1 MQIRR
6 KHSMDKDEAKALV
19 EGIADDL
26 NQSLRLERNW
36 QDYDLN
42 VRGSGVNGK
51 ITVADDFIEVNIKL
65 GFALKL
71 LEPTIR
77 KEVEIAMDKHLK
89 Q

>member
-1 MQIRR
+1 MEI
-6 KHSMDKDEAKALV
+6 DEARALV
-19 EGIADDL
+19 EEIADDL
-26 NQSLRLERNW
+26 NKSLRLERSW

-51 ITVADDFIEVNIKL
+51 ITISHDFIEVNIKL

-77 KEVEIAMDKHLK
+77 REIETTMDSHL
-89 Q
+89 